1 MKLHTTNQYS
11 FINRDNRVPHY
22 QRLYQRNDGVR
33 IWKRVGQDFSALC
46 SRSCSGNGDLGL
58 ERNSVDGVLFT
69 VTTEQL
75 LSIPVL
81 RNTLGRLCRYA
92 ASFC

>member
-33 IWKRVGQDFSALC
+33 IWKKVSQDSGVKPWRELTFFSAFDTHVLGMHWPEILAKRELC
-46 SRSCSGNGDLGL
+46 
-58 ERNSVDGVLFT
+58 
-69 VTTEQL
+69 
-75 LSIPVL
+75 
-81 RNTLGRLCRYA
+81 
-92 ASFC
+92 